1 MIATERWKFRKEGGE
16 KENRTLLNRQP
27 RQETKRQDEKN
38 NNEKHDLHRPSRLKS
53 TQKTQFNGQTQEG
66 KRGSP
71 RFSGVES
78 KPGDGPSILGYNL
91 VV

>member
-1 MIATERWKFRKEGGE
+1 VEISQRGREQK
-16 KENRTLLNRQP
+16 NRILLNPQP
-27 RQETKRQDEKN
+27 RQKTKKKDEKN

-78 KPGDGPSILGYNL
+78 KPGDCPSILGYNL